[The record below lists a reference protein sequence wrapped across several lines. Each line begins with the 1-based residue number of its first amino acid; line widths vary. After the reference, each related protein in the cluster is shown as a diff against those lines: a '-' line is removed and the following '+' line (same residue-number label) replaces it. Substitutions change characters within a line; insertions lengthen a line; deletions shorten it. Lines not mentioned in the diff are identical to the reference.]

1 MASLSGPCLLAF
13 PKMRVVTIH
22 NGHPGLRPDRRAAT
36 ALIHTL
42 DAHAIKFLGG
52 CPPGELS
59 LAFLTDAGLARLHA
73 DFLADPSITDV
84 ITFAGD
90 PAHGLAG
97 EICISADA
105 AARQACPEQSRRA
118 YPERSRRTSP
128 RRSRRG
134 KASKN
139 NFSDELTLYLV
150 HGWLHLAG
158 YDDRAPR
165 EKRKMRLAEARA
177 LKLLRA
183 AGRRPRFRLVKVT

>member
-1 MASLSGPCLLAF
+1 MGPTVQRL
-13 PKMRVVTIH
+13 VTIH
-22 NGHPGLRPDRRAAT
+22 NGHPGLRPDRRAAA

-42 DAHAIKFLGG
+42 DAHAGKFLGG

-73 DFLADPSITDV
+73 DFLADPSVTDV

-97 EICISADA
+97 EICVSADA
-105 AARQACPEQSRRA
+105 AARQV
-118 YPERSRRTSP
+118 YPERSRRIKTE
-128 RRSRRG
+128 
-134 KASKN
+134 KN
-139 NFSDELTLYLV
+139 NFSDELMLYVV

-158 YDDRAPR
+158 YDDLAPR
-165 EKRKMRLAEARA
+165 EKRKMRSAEARA

-183 AGRRPRFRLVKVT
+183 AGHRPPFRLRPQHRARPV

>member
-1 MASLSGPCLLAF
+1 
-13 PKMRVVTIH
+13 MRVVTIH

-42 DAHAIKFLGG
+42 DAHAGKFLGG

-73 DFLADPSITDV
+73 DFLADPSVTDV

-97 EICISADA
+97 EICVSADA
-105 AARQACPEQSRRA
+105 AARQA
-118 YPERSRRTSP
+118 YPERSRRATVL
-128 RRSRRG
+128 
-134 KASKN
+134 KN

-158 YDDRAPR
+158 YDDLAPR
-165 EKRKMRLAEARA
+165 EKRKMRTAEARA

-183 AGRRPRFRLVKVT
+183 AGHRPRFRLVK

>member
-1 MASLSGPCLLAF
+1 MLSKSDTLLGF
-13 PKMRVVTIH
+13 QKMRVVTIH

-36 ALIHTL
+36 ALIRTL
-42 DAHAIKFLGG
+42 DAHAGKFLGG

-90 PAHGLAG
+90 PAYGLAG
-97 EICISADA
+97 EICVSADA
-105 AARQACPEQSRRA
+105 AARQTCPEQSRRV
-118 YPERSRRTSP
+118 YPERSRR
-128 RRSRRG
+128 
-134 KASKN
+134 ASKN

-158 YDDRAPR
+158 YDDLVPR
-165 EKRKMRLAEARA
+165 EKRKMRSAEARA
-177 LKLLRA
+177 LKLLRS
-183 AGRRPRFRLVKVT
+183 AGCRPRFRFVK

>member
-1 MASLSGPCLLAF
+1 MLPVSSKMAEPFWLSSVLSKSDTLLAF

-36 ALIHTL
+36 ALIRTL
-42 DAHAIKFLGG
+42 DAHAGKFLGG

-73 DFLADPSITDV
+73 DFLADPGVTDV

-97 EICISADA
+97 EICVSADA
-105 AARQACPEQSRRA
+105 AARQTC
-118 YPERSRRTSP
+118 PERSRRAT
-128 RRSRRG
+128 
-134 KASKN
+134 ASKN

-165 EKRKMRLAEARA
+165 EKRKMRSAEARA

-183 AGRRPRFRLVKVT
+183 AGCRPRFRLVK